1 MLFRKKERFTETNV
15 TIDELLKKRGWLVN
29 QMIDCKVGSEEHR
42 KSMAKINKIDELI
55 YAKQLEL
62 INENARNNRT
72 DATIEKEFAAFFEG
86 I

>member
-1 MLFRKKERFTETNV
+1 MLFRKKERFTKTNV
-15 TIDELLKKRGWLVN
+15 TIDDLLMKRGWLVN
-29 QMIDCKVGSEEHR
+29 QMIDCKVGSEEHSR
-42 KSMAKINKIDELI
+42 AIAEINKIDELI
-55 YAKQLEL
+55 YARQLEI